1 MKKLAS
7 LMILALLLSACAAKN
22 PPQEGVDNN
31 KMDDVI
37 LSGPCKGMTNGE
49 CAKGA
54 VTQTGLFILDVLKN
68 PVP

>member
-49 CAKGA
+49 CLRD
-54 VTQTGLFILDVLKN
+54 QLFKTLDTITF
-68 PVP
+68 